1 MKHDFT
7 YNNTTIPYEI
17 IRKNVKNIN
26 IRVKPNCELVVSC
39 NDKVDNKMIELLML
53 KRINWILKTIEE
65 YKAKQIIFSDI
76 NYKLLDGEEF
86 LILGRLLRI
95 KNIYNKDFGIHYD
108 NNYLYIYRKNNRN
121 ISTKFKNWHS
131 KNTLTI
137 YNDIASE
144 VFKKFKKYGIEKP
157 DISIKRMK
165 TRWGTCNIKKSLIT
179 LNSELIKVDRFLIE
193 YVVTH
198 EMTHLLY
205 KNHDKEFW
213 SFFTSIMP
221 DWKERET
228 ILNNIFIK

>member
-1 MKHDFT
+1 MKYDFT
-7 YNNTTIPYEI
+7 YNNSTIPYEI

-39 NDKVDNKMIELLML
+39 NAKVDNKTIELLML
-53 KRINWILKTIEE
+53 KRINWILKTLEE
-65 YKAKQIIFSDI
+65 YKEKQIIFSDI

-86 LILGRLLRI
+86 LMLGKLLRI
-95 KNIYNKDFGIHYD
+95 KNIYNKDFDIEYD
-108 NNYLYIYRKNNRN
+108 NNYLYIYQNNNSN
-121 ISTKFKNWHS
+121 IESKFKNWYK
-131 KNTLTI
+131 KNTLVI
-137 YNDIASE
+137 YNDVADE

-157 DISIKRMK
+157 KISIKKMK
-165 TRWGTCNIKKSLIT
+165 TRWGTCNIKKNVIT
-179 LNSELIKVDRFLIE
+179 LNSELVKVDRFLIE
-193 YVVTH
+193 YVITH

-221 DWKERET
+221 DWEEREI